1 MEASNWA
8 ELTSNAVAD
17 QLSQVL
23 NYVPNVLGALIV
35 ILIGVIVAWAIKLV
49 IVKGLGF
56 IKLKKYTDAVGL
68 GKIFT
73 EKVEFVELLGDI
85 ARWTII
91 FIFLIPASEILN
103 LTGVSGVLASI
114 IAYIPNVAIAILAVM
129 FGIIIADLAARSI
142 RSAAITLGTKNA
154 DLLADFAKWAI
165 VFFVALGAL
174 EQLNILTS
182 LVSAIT
188 YCVIGFV
195 VIAGGLAFGL
205 GGKNAAA
212 ELIADLANRF
222 KGKK

>member
-8 ELTSNAVAD
+8 ELTSNAVTD

-23 NYVPNVLGALIV
+23 NYVPNVLGALVV
-35 ILIGVIVAWAIKLV
+35 ILIGVIVAWAVKLV

-73 EKVEFVELLGDI
+73 EKIEFVELLGDI

-91 FIFLIPASEILN
+91 FIFLIPASEILS
-103 LTGVSGVLASI
+103 LTGVSDVLASI

-142 RSAAITLGTKNA
+142 RSAALTLGTKNA

-165 VFFVALGAL
+165 VFFVVLGAL
-174 EQLNILTS
+174 EQLDILTS

-205 GGKNAAA
+205 GGKDAAA
-212 ELIADLANRF
+212 ELIADLGKRF